1 MQLVKISES
10 DIYQGERKIDRYYVK
25 SDRVWNGYVDA
36 IYRVVCDG
44 KAFDE
49 IKPYNVIFLNKE
61 TCEKY
66 CEWKTEQEA
75 KENA

>member
-10 DIYQGERKIDRYYVK
+10 DVYQGERKIDRYYVK
-25 SDRVWNGYVDA
+25 SDVGWNGYVDA
-36 IYRVVCDG
+36 TYRVVCDG
-44 KAFDE
+44 KASDE
-49 IKPYNVIFLNKE
+49 IKPYNAIFLDKK